1 MNLNC
6 LVFCLHRNVT
16 TQPNVVVFNLFPE
29 VRAEQTFSSYQM
41 VDKKAKVLARHVYL
55 ILVQITNH
63 EEADYED
70 YEYDGHHEVGR
81 QETAHHL

>member
-1 MNLNC
+1 MNLNF
-6 LVFCLHRNVT
+6 LVIHLLRNVIT
-16 TQPNVVVFNLFPE
+16 KQKVVVLNLFLKCGWSKDFYHIKWW
-29 VRAEQTFSSYQM
+29 T
-41 VDKKAKVLARHVYL
+41 KKAKHSVKHVYL